1 MLRVSVSAAVTE
13 VDNSQGAMAVR
24 WAQIADSG
32 AAITAS
38 AFINR
43 REQIAPF
50 CTPRMTS
57 SVAGSPLPDAKQ
69 VPGGILDCRDP
80 QVAL

>member
-1 MLRVSVSAAVTE
+1 
-13 VDNSQGAMAVR
+13 MA
-24 WAQIADSG
+24 WLSLLIDSG

-43 REQIAPF
+43 REQIALF
-50 CTPRMTS
+50 CRPLMTS

-69 VPGGILDCRDP
+69 VPGGILGCRDP
-80 QVAL
+80 QVAFWEPEGG